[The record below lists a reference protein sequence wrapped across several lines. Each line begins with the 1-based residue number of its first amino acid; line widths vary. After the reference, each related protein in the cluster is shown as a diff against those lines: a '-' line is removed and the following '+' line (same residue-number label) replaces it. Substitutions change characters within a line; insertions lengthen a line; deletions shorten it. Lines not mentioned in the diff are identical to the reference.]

1 VGGGV
6 GGEEDC
12 TVGAAIG
19 EVSLVPKWERDA
31 TVEVEMGAFD
41 VEDGHVRRRQR
52 RWECGGG
59 FSARSRSRI
68 NNERSLR
75 RCYNGIQEKP
85 SVNIYLE
92 ESQFLES
99 YNSR

>member
-12 TVGAAIG
+12 AVGAAIG

-52 RWECGGG
+52 RWECSGG

-75 RCYNGIQEKP
+75 RYNGIQEKP

-92 ESQFLES
+92 ESQSLES